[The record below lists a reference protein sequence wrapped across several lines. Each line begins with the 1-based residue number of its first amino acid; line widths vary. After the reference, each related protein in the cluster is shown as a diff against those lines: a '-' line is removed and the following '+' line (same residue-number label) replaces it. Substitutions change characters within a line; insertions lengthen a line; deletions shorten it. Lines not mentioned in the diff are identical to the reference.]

1 MKGEEEKEDGDGGHG
16 SIQWVDSDKTKHLSM
31 EEQVLFFSLPWR
43 GQGCPECKLGERN
56 QMRIAGYGNLDRSVV
71 DPTVIR
77 LIFVFFTLFSRDIG
91 KLKLTKTYIED
102 QFVTIYSTM

>member
-1 MKGEEEKEDGDGGHG
+1 
-16 SIQWVDSDKTKHLSM
+16 
-31 EEQVLFFSLPWR
+31 
-43 GQGCPECKLGERN
+43 
-56 QMRIAGYGNLDRSVV
+56 MRIAGYGNLDRSVV